1 MAESIEKPL
10 ISSNVLDRGAAGTL
24 ILILPLAFALV
35 ILYTAWPFLLALFL
49 LALAWKI
56 WQHFQW
62 KRWSRQVNPYFNQL
76 IKENQGCL
84 TATDLAM
91 KANLTGGAARRFLDK
106 KAEEYGAQRK
116 TVEDKGTVYY
126 FLTASALGSIFA
138 QSEPPEAFEEEVATL
153 PSSEADEFAPATE
166 DEGQQNQ
173 AFTDEVATVT
183 IETPQEEEQTETVE
197 VELEEESPPTAETQL
212 EEKED
217 TSSEKSETK
226 EDASESLIQAELAKR
241 LDVHSSTVGKRKSDP
256 DFAEWSQNRD
266 PNGIAWEYLD
276 DERVFIPLA
285 DNPR

>member
-1 MAESIEKPL
+1 MTGNALE
-10 ISSNVLDRGAAGTL
+10 NRGAAGIL

-35 ILYTAWPFLLALFL
+35 ILYSAWPFLLAIFL

-106 KAEEYGAQRK
+106 KAEEYGAQHK
-116 TVEDKGTVYY
+116 TFEDKGTVYY

-138 QSEPPEAFEEEVATL
+138 QSEPLEGLDEEIATL
-153 PSSEADEFAPATE
+153 PPSEAENFAPATE
-166 DEGQQNQ
+166 DEGQQTQ
-173 AFTDEVATVT
+173 DSIDEVAENST
-183 IETPQEEEQTETVE
+183 ETPSQREDNNDTVE
-197 VELEEESPPTAETQL
+197 FEEESPPKAETQP
-212 EEKED
+212 EEEE
-217 TSSEKSETK
+217 SPSEERET
-226 EDASESLIQAELAKR
+226 EEENASGALIQAELAKR

-256 DFAEWSQNRD
+256 DFTEWSQSRD
-266 PNGIAWEYLD
+266 PDGIGWEYSA
-276 DERVFIPLA
+276 EEKVFVPLT
-285 DNPR
+285 DNPE